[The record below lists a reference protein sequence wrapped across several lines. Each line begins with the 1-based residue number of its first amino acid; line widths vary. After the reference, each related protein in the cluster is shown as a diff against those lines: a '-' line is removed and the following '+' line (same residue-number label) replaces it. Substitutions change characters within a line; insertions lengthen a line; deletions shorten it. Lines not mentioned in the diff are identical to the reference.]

1 MVGTSIIQKMRASS
15 RWCRQAVARLCFP
28 PSCLACGLFLDNA
41 ELLFCPDCLQKIRF
55 IAPPFCLICGRPFAA
70 GDNHLCG
77 LCLKKPWHFRMARA
91 IFLYDETVAKPLLSF
106 KFRGRKA
113 GLPTFQRLKEQSF
126 CCRDLVRPDLIIPVP
141 LHPKRLRSRGFNQA
155 LLLARRF
162 FPEEGEKIVTGI
174 LQRRRDTPAQ
184 TGLDGAARRKNM
196 RDAFVVDQ
204 RERVSGRAII
214 LVDDVFTTGS
224 TVNECARVLMA
235 AGAARVD
242 VLTLARV
249 EK

>member
-1 MVGTSIIQKMRASS
+1 MVGSSIIQKMRVGS
-15 RWCRQAVARLCFP
+15 RWCRQALARLCFP
-28 PSCLACGLFLDNA
+28 PSCLACGLYLDNA
-41 ELLFCPDCLQKIRF
+41 DLLFCPVCLQKIRF
-55 IAPPFCLICGRPFAA
+55 IVPPFCLICGRPFAA
-70 GDNHLCG
+70 GDSHLCG
-77 LCLKKPWHFRMARA
+77 QCLKKNWHFRKARA
-91 IFLYDETVAKPLLSF
+91 VFLYDETVAKPILSF
-106 KFRGRKA
+106 KFGGRKA
-113 GLPTFQRLKEQSF
+113 GLPTFQRLKEQSY
-126 CCRDLVRPDLIIPVP
+126 CCTDLVQPDLILPVP

-196 RDAFVVDQ
+196 RDAFDVNQV
-204 RERVSGRAII
+204 ERVRGRAII
-214 LVDDVFTTGS
+214 LIDDVFTTGS